1 MKLFHSI
8 LIHHHGNLCRRQQ
21 RFMIQTV
28 KRVRLVFKKSFNSH
42 QNVFGAMVCFFRG
55 SFNSSLQCV
64 ASNISSFGKNIYVTI
79 AEMIFKIFTKR
90 SVLRRNGSIS
100 FILPND
106 CNHFARSDSMWKSS
120 GASQMKTHAQT
131 APLRRIY

>member
-1 MKLFHSI
+1 MCSAQWF
-8 LIHHHGNLCRRQQ
+8 
-21 RFMIQTV
+21 V
-28 KRVRLVFKKSFNSH
+28 SFVVLLTLRYCVSH
-42 QNVFGAMVCFFRG
+42 QTLAHLEKKKYLRHDCRND
-55 SFNSSLQCV
+55 
-64 ASNISSFGKNIYVTI
+64 
-79 AEMIFKIFTKR
+79 FKIFTKR